1 MLEAESPGT
10 LVMINLEEE
19 ARKRR
24 ERLKSS
30 LSEPKSEATA
40 EKSETRKR
48 RDHPEDQ
55 EEEGFNVPEGEALF
69 DATGAEILGLDTK
82 YIYL

>member
-1 MLEAESPGT
+1 MSPGI

-19 ARKRR
+19 ARRRR

-30 LSEPKSEATA
+30 LSEPKSEVTA

-48 RDHPEDQ
+48 RDRPEDQ
-55 EEEGFNVPEGEALF
+55 KDGFNVPEGEALF
-69 DATGAEILGLDTK
+69 DTTGAEILGLDTK
-82 YIYL
+82 YIFL